1 MTTQTLIPQH
11 APGHSRKLK
20 GKIAQLPK
28 NQRDL
33 INKMLDGG
41 ATYAVIAAEMTKHGV
56 FLNGENLS
64 NWFQSGYQDYLQRQD
79 WFTQTRLLREDATDL
94 PDPANLL
101 LHQSVLQ
108 VAVLKIFESLKVGQ
122 TSADPV
128 SHIRQLNVLARLS
141 RLSAHI
147 KKQAHAEAAKLQ
159 ELDPDE
165 SPPTT
170 SALPGPE
177 ERTASS

>member
-1 MTTQTLIPQH
+1 MTTQTFIPQPQ
-11 APGHSRKLK
+11 APQQPLGETPNITPCPPPPLRGHSRKLK

-33 INKMLDGG
+33 INQMLDGG
-41 ATYAVIAAEMTKHGV
+41 ATYAVVAAEMTKHAV

-108 VAVLKIFESLKVGQ
+108 VAVLKIF
-122 TSADPV
+122 
-128 SHIRQLNVLARLS
+128 
-141 RLSAHI
+141 
-147 KKQAHAEAAKLQ
+147 
-159 ELDPDE
+159 
-165 SPPTT
+165 
-170 SALPGPE
+170 
-177 ERTASS
+177 